1 MGVKFFFYIISIL
14 NIVIIEFLS
23 NKANNDFLSNKTTFD
38 FFIKA
43 LMDFLTNKLTNDS
56 NKTPFL
62 QNEYEMHWPKVAVLL
77 SFIDERYN

>member
-1 MGVKFFFYIISIL
+1 MIFYQTKQLLI
-14 NIVIIEFLS
+14 
-23 NKANNDFLSNKTTFD
+23 

-62 QNEYEMHWPKVAVLL
+62 QTEYEMHWPKVAVLL
-77 SFIDERYN
+77 SFVDEKYK